1 MIVGRSVPGPPRDA
15 VPVVQ
20 FRVWQLALFVLLVA
34 VAIANIQDQGCRE
47 PALIGIA
54 SAGFVGYGVLGWL
67 GWRVGRRLE
76 CRVGPMPFLV
86 VYLVAMAALFLA
98 ATVIYL
104 VIEYAY
110 HGGRF

>member
-1 MIVGRSVPGPPRDA
+1 MIADPSVRRPPRDA
-15 VPVVQ
+15 TPVVQ
-20 FRVWQLALFVLLVA
+20 FRVWQLALLVLFVA

-54 SAGFVGYGVLGWL
+54 SAGFMGYGVVGWL

-76 CRVGPMPFLV
+76 SRVGPMPFLV
-86 VYLVAMAALFLA
+86 LYLVAMSAVFLA
-98 ATVIYL
+98 ATVVYL